1 MLNRLKD
8 LLFDKR
14 QLFTDE
20 VINNAVSIASNTS
33 IQNAS
38 RTAALEIAVGLW
50 GRAFAGANI
59 IPDTLA
65 TRLLTPLV
73 LCEVGRQLIRRGE
86 CLFMINATRQGL
98 NLIPVGSWNI
108 EGNYMPDS
116 WVYRL
121 DLYGPSKT
129 GTVKVGADSV
139 LHFRY
144 ASDPASPFLGQS
156 PIAFANTT
164 GQLLGTTEQN
174 LANESKTPGGTLI
187 AVPSTTDESDLSS
200 LATDLQTN
208 SGKILLVETMA
219 SGWGEGRISA
229 PLGDWNPK
237 RYGANPPSS
246 YVDLRDRA
254 TNNILSACGV
264 SPAMVG
270 ERADGTAR
278 REAYRQLVHTSI
290 VPVARLVASE
300 IQAKLEVEVQ
310 FDFDSLFAADIG
322 ARARAVSQLVS
333 SGMALDRALKTVG
346 LN

>member
-1 MLNRLKD
+1 MLNKLKE
-8 LLFDKR
+8 LFYSR
-14 QLFTDE
+14 ANYTDE
-20 VINNAVSIASNTS
+20 VINSSVSIASSTS
-33 IQNAS
+33 TQNAS
-38 RTAALEIAVGLW
+38 RTAALEIATGLW

-73 LCEVGRQLIRRGE
+73 LCQIGRQLIRRGE
-86 CLFMINATRQGL
+86 CLFLISATRQGL
-98 NLIPVGSWNI
+98 ELLPVGNWVV
-108 EGNYMPDS
+108 EGNYMPSS
-116 WVYRL
+116 WMYRI
-121 DLYGPSKT
+121 DLYGPT
-129 GTVKVGADSV
+129 RMGTVKVGADSV

-144 ASDPASPFLGQS
+144 ASDPASPYFGQS
-156 PIAFANTT
+156 PIAFAQTT
-164 GQLLGTTEQN
+164 GQLLGMTETN

-187 AVPSTTDESDLSS
+187 AVPSTTDEGDLSN
-200 LATDLQTN
+200 LASDLQTN
-208 SGKILLVETMA
+208 AGKILLVETMA
-219 SGWGEGRISA
+219 SGWGEGRMSA
-229 PLGDWNPK
+229 PIGDWSPK

-246 YVDLRDRA
+246 FVDLRDRA

-300 IQAKLEVEVQ
+300 ISDKLEVDVQ

-322 ARARAVSQLVS
+322 ARARSVGQLVS
-333 SGMALDRALKTVG
+333 AGMTLDKALKTVG